1 MSMEAK
7 PSLRL
12 SEPHRVNLG
21 SEERGKA
28 LWVGVGSGVGGL
40 TIQIQGW
47 VGRKSRWLTAFNA
60 KLNPAIH
67 IICPDGLWRFTVE
80 QGEDSS
86 A

>member
-1 MSMEAK
+1 M
-7 PSLRL
+7 
-12 SEPHRVNLG
+12 G
-21 SEERGKA
+21 GCGK
-28 LWVGVGSGVGGL
+28 WGWGL

-47 VGRKSRWLTAFNA
+47 VGRKSQLTVFNA

-86 A
+86 AQVGLAGSLG

>member
-1 MSMEAK
+1 MGLE
-7 PSLRL
+7 
-12 SEPHRVNLG
+12 
-21 SEERGKA
+21 
-28 LWVGVGSGVGGL
+28 GL

-67 IICPDGLWRFTVE
+67 VICPDGHWRFMVE

-86 A
+86 AQVGLAGSLGRARDSNDCCPRSVPRQKLG